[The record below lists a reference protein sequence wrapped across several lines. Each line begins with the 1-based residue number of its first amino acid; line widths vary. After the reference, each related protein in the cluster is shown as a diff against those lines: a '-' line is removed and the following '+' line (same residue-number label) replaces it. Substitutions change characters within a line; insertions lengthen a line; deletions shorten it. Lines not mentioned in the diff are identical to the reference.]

1 MHAHEAESLATC
13 LGQCERGT
21 GQQDAAGRCLLASK
35 TRVKQSSPVRQ
46 SHNFTRAL
54 VHGVRPV
61 ICEAQGNT
69 DAADI
74 LGAGE
79 ALAYGVG
86 SAVAV
91 ADVRR
96 MKLATVLA
104 GGHRGA
110 AVTAA
115 AWCVLRHLTD
125 SLRMFSEAHPVQTA
139 VL

>member
-1 MHAHEAESLATC
+1 MVPAHVKDQSEAVLACAAESQFHQGAGTRRQTC
-13 LGQCERGT
+13 
-21 GQQDAAGRCLLASK
+21 
-35 TRVKQSSPVRQ
+35 
-46 SHNFTRAL
+46 H
-54 VHGVRPV
+54 
-61 ICEAQGNT
+61 CEAQGNT

-110 AVTAA
+110 AVTAV

-125 SLRMFSEAHPVQTA
+125 SLRMFSEAHPVKTA